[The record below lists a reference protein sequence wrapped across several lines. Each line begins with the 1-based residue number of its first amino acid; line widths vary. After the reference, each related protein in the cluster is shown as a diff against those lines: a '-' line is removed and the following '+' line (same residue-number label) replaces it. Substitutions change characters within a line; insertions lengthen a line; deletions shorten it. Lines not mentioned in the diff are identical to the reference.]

1 MYREVDWTDQALKQ
15 EQPLCAFDDMYFKA
29 QKDAHIEYSNT
40 STLDL
45 ITHLYSSYENITQI
59 ELSKNDNRMKAPY
72 NVTMPIENLFAQ
84 IDEAVEFT
92 DAGNAPFTAI
102 QIVTTA
108 YLPIFRT
115 GKLKKACDDWDKK
128 AEGAQT

>member
-1 MYREVDWTDQALKQ
+1 
-15 EQPLCAFDDMYFKA
+15 MYFKA

-59 ELSKNDNRMKAPY
+59 ELSKNGNRMKAPY

-108 YLPIFRT
+108 YLPIFQT